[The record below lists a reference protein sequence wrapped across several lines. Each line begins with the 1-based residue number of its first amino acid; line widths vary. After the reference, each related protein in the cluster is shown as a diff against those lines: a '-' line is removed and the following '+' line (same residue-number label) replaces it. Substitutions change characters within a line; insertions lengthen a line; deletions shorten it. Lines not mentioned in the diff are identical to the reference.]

1 MKYEEIEGGKE
12 YRAPW
17 NGVTYAFLSWVTYA
31 FVVCGVTYTFL
42 LGIMY
47 TLLLE
52 VTYTFVCIRRVNM
65 KVSDD
70 HPDNEEYYD
79 NDSDNDNHQIPYFS
93 HIAICRF
100 RVNSCCKQFKRR
112 IGIYHPHLSYTLLT
126 TVHTNFHTGTYI
138 WINYC
143 ISKVT
148 YKIGKILKIRGNKRK

>member
-47 TLLLE
+47 TFPLE
-52 VTYTFVCIRRVNM
+52 VTYTFVCIGRVNM

-70 HPDNEEYYD
+70 LPDKEEYYD
-79 NDSDNDNHQIPYFS
+79 NDSDNDNDSDSDNDSDNNNDNDNNNYQIPYFS

-100 RVNSCCKQFKRR
+100 RVNCCCKQFKRR
-112 IGIYHPHLSYTLLT
+112 VGI
-126 TVHTNFHTGTYI
+126 
-138 WINYC
+138 
-143 ISKVT
+143 
-148 YKIGKILKIRGNKRK
+148 